1 MTEPAS
7 LKGWV
12 KQHSRMSVHTLR
24 RRLRLTGT
32 EADGLITE
40 LVQGHVI
47 GREPEGESYRVLYR
61 RQLDLRTVVRTSQA
75 AA

>member
-1 MTEPAS
+1 MERAS
-7 LKGWV
+7 LTAWV

-24 RRLRLTGT
+24 RRLRLTEN

-40 LVQGHVI
+40 LVQGHVL

-61 RQLDLRTVVRTSQA
+61 HQLYLRNIVRTRQA